1 MEVYP
6 QTEETTMVLDPQEGQ
21 GSNGDAKHNQGG
33 RALPEQTLQQN
44 NSAFQAAP
52 HYLVSHLVPSATGT
66 SGADIIAA
74 QSPTTPST
82 SGPLSFFVKPPT
94 ATPSSGPSSL
104 SDKPSGAQLNHAND
118 GKEQGKPAEI
128 PLEDLGPSNNDI
140 VSVATIEPSLSHGSS
155 TSILGGEST
164 HTVVGVTSIR
174 KGNGMEMTPMV
185 PATILST
192 AVATESFPAPD
203 HPIIYVQL
211 TTIGS
216 TSPGAVT
223 LGVRPPEKEGGSETP
238 VDPSFLFRQVVSQ
251 TPSISSGKA
260 DVSMLLSPAAALH
273 PSSEPLSDMD
283 ISRAST
289 PPIAV
294 LEAHSG
300 GSNTPDSRSV
310 TPQPRKRVSEA
321 GIELVQAEELEDEM
335 VDELAPLF
343 GKEMK
348 VIHMDRAYDVPGE
361 FTWDF
366 TISRPDWDNVSQWV
380 RAPEN
385 LECVHAL
392 LSIEIC

>member
-1 MEVYP
+1 
-6 QTEETTMVLDPQEGQ
+6 MVVDPREGQ
-21 GSNGDAKHNQGG
+21 GNNGDAKHNQEG

-52 HYLVSHLVPSATGT
+52 HCLVSHLVPSATGT
-66 SGADIIAA
+66 SRADIMAA

-82 SGPLSFFVKPPT
+82 SGPLSFFAKTPT

-104 SDKPSGAQLNHAND
+104 SDKPSGAQLNHAKN
-118 GKEQGKPAEI
+118 GKEQGKPAETS
-128 PLEDLGPSNNDI
+128 LEGLGLSNNDI

-164 HTVVGVTSIR
+164 HAAVGVTSMR
-174 KGNGMEMTPMV
+174 KGNGVEMTPMV
-185 PATILST
+185 PATISST
-192 AVATESFPAPD
+192 AVATEPSTAPD
-203 HPIIYVQL
+203 YPIISVQSA
-211 TTIGS
+211 TIGS
-216 TSPGAVT
+216 TGPGAAT

-260 DVSMLLSPAAALH
+260 DMSMLLSPSAALH

-294 LEAHSG
+294 LETHSG

-361 FTWDF
+361 FTWDL
-366 TISRPDWDNVSQWV
+366 TISHPDFDNVSQWA
-380 RAPEN
+380 RAPDN

-392 LSIEIC
+392 FSI